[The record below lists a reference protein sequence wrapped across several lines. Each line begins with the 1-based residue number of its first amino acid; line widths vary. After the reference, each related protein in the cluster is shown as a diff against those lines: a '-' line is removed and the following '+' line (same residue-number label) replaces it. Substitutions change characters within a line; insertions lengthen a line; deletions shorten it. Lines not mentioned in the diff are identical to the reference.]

1 MTLCGLIWYRHYVGY
16 CMVHTSVSAAQ
27 VLCVCVC
34 DYFLPNLSFIWC
46 LPALQENV
54 FGLKGPELHNREVGE
69 TATEAVQ

>member
-1 MTLCGLIWYRHYVGY
+1 M
-16 CMVHTSVSAAQ
+16 
-27 VLCVCVC
+27 CVC